1 MGSGNSNCQEQN
13 CWDECCN
20 QYAKCP
26 DDYDYFE
33 DGSDYATC
41 EYYYT
46 DNTWV
51 LSFIIP
57 IVVVLIFT
65 IIIVICIRK
74 RRQQQQQ
81 WTGNQQ
87 VVIATQ
93 DNFGNQPTYGQ
104 QQPYGQQQYQPG
116 YTEQPM
122 YNQQMQN
129 NSYQNNSYQNNP
141 QYGQPVS
148 DPYGGA
154 NYGAPYNNY
163 AASNMQTGG
172 YGPSPIAQNY

>member
-1 MGSGNSNCQEQN
+1 MIWKSFELIKIIKFGRNMVIYRTLGRVFEGKNKTDLLYYKFRTLKIGSGNSNCQEQN

-20 QYAKCP
+20 QYGKCP

-51 LSFIIP
+51 LGFIIP

-122 YNQQMQN
+122 YNQ
-129 NSYQNNSYQNNP
+129 
-141 QYGQPVS
+141 
-148 DPYGGA
+148 
-154 NYGAPYNNY
+154 
-163 AASNMQTGG
+163 
-172 YGPSPIAQNY
+172 